1 MKYLRQTIYDPSGRM
16 EPLVLVNPEDSFKTD
31 IWTAATT
38 LRESACKSPA
48 EELIEIEIFDH
59 EGDGVSA
66 TIEAR
71 RRSKT
76 RMDKILRYRMTLY
89 DWLISLFKSKLLVD
103 GGTIS
108 TTRPSPLLKGDL
120 FEVVIEATKHPSYR
134 GFVITIHDKNGEPVS
149 VYVGKEEKP
158 K

>member
-16 EPLVLVNPEDSFKTD
+16 EPLILVNSESSFKTD

-38 LRESACKSPA
+38 LRESACNNPA
-48 EELIEIEIFDH
+48 NEFIEIEIFDH
-59 EGDGVSA
+59 DGGEISA
-66 TIEAR
+66 AIEAK
-71 RRSKT
+71 RRSE
-76 RMDKILRYRMTLY
+76 RRLDEAQRHRLTLY
-89 DWLISLFKSKLLVD
+89 DWLVSIFNSKLLKD

-120 FEVVIEATKHPSYR
+120 FDVIIEATKHPSYR

-149 VYVGKEEKP
+149 VSVGKEEKS